1 MRELVKLVC
10 TECGEENYHTAK
22 NKKATPDRLECSKY
36 CPRDRKHTLHRE
48 KK

>member
-10 TECGEENYHTAK
+10 TECGEENYHTDK
-22 NKKATPDRLECSKY
+22 NKKATPDRLEFSKY